1 MRSEKKKTL
10 KFGLLSGRRNSIN
23 SGHSEKRTCDGCGFS
38 LSILKINVSF
48 HFNGKDTVLLS
59 YERKKENLQYAGVRV
74 GARKAQFTVFHLCL
88 SFVCFCI
95 YISPPVPVRWTSDF
109 VLFISE
115 THFVLS
121 IFRLTSL
128 SFFVC
133 YIMCHVLFFFPLNMF
148 RIVLY
153 AYTLIGLY
161 ICLKQTRRL
170 HSHVL
175 WPFPLSPRRAAFYFG
190 DWIDVPFLQH
200 VLNGSSLQ
208 ICLIKIS
215 TTGKCLS
222 HDTVIFIP

>member
-1 MRSEKKKTL
+1 MRSEKKTL

-109 VLFISE
+109 VLFISA

-121 IFRLTSL
+121 IFRLTFL
-128 SFFVC
+128 SFFCMLYNVPC
-133 YIMCHVLFFFPLNMF
+133 LIFFPLKHVSYCFICIYTYRFVYMF
-148 RIVLY
+148 KTDSSSPQPCFV
-153 AYTLIGLY
+153 TVSVKSETSCFLIWGLDW
-161 ICLKQTRRL
+161 R
-170 HSHVL
+170 
-175 WPFPLSPRRAAFYFG
+175 SP
-190 DWIDVPFLQH
+190 
-200 VLNGSSLQ
+200 
-208 ICLIKIS
+208 S
-215 TTGKCLS
+215 TTCL
-222 HDTVIFIP
+222 F